1 VVLHCQQEGFGVI
14 LFMVKLWNSFAKAF
28 VMHKTPEKQKNT
40 LKLTSFFS
48 EEDILVQQE
57 NLHRNALIRLMLE
70 HLAKRH
76 GLQDVDAYYNAV
88 IERENMENTIIAD
101 GIAVPHGRLDGLP
114 KPLVCVA
121 TSEEGI
127 QFHEGGGKPV
137 HLIMIVLIPR
147 DKPAFYLQI
156 LRALA
161 TIMRDPDA
169 PKDVATMKTPQE
181 VMKYFERSGM
191 TLPSHICAADIM
203 VEPSIILRSN
213 DSLKTAIDCFI
224 SKNISEIPVVDRDED
239 MVGVVS
245 ARALLRVCL
254 PDYLLW
260 MNDLSPIINFEPFAN
275 VLRKEQSAWLSDILG
290 TTYSH
295 VQVDA
300 PAVSV
305 AAELTR
311 NNTSRCYVLNDKKLV
326 GVIDLPVFLHKVFRE

>member
-1 VVLHCQQEGFGVI
+1 
-14 LFMVKLWNSFAKAF
+14 
-28 VMHKTPEKQKNT
+28 MHKPSEKQKST
-40 LKLTSFFS
+40 LKLTSFFG

-76 GLQDVDAYYNAV
+76 GFQDVDVYYNAV
-88 IERENMENTIIAD
+88 IERENTENTIIAD
-101 GIAVPHGRLDGLP
+101 GIAVPHGRIDGLP

-127 QFHEGGGKPV
+127 QFHSGGGKLV
-137 HLIMIVLIPR
+137 HLVLIVLIPR
-147 DKPAFYLQI
+147 DQPAFYLQI

-169 PKDVATMKTPQE
+169 PKEVALMKTPHE

-203 VEPSIILRSN
+203 VEPAFVLHDN

-224 SKNISEIPVVDRDED
+224 CKNISEIPVVDRDGD
-239 MVGVVS
+239 MVGIVS
-245 ARALLRVCL
+245 AGALLKVCL

-260 MNDLSPIINFEPFAN
+260 MSDLSPIINFEPFAN
-275 VLRKEQSAWLSDILG
+275 VLRKEQSAWLSDILA
-290 TTYSH
+290 TTYSC
-295 VQVDA
+295 VQVEA

-311 NNTSRCYVLNDKKLV
+311 NNSSRCYVLNDKKLV